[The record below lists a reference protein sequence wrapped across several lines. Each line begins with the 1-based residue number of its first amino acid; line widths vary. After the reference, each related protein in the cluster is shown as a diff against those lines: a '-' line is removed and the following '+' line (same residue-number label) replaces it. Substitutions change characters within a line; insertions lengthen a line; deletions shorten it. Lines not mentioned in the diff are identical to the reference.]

1 MQKTFFISGAL
12 LAGLAVA
19 LGAWGAHGGA
29 KYLDSATAI
38 TFEKAVRYQM
48 HHALALLFVAVSYKI
63 WPTQTKLLNWAG
75 FSFLAGIAFFS
86 GSLYLIV
93 FAKLAMGYFTPFG
106 GVLFMIGWL
115 SMAYAA
121 FRSKE

>member
-1 MQKTFFISGAL
+1 MSKTFYLSGAI

-29 KYLDSATAI
+29 KFFDANTAI

-48 HHALALLFVAVSYKI
+48 HHALALLFVAISHKL
-63 WPTQTKLLNWAG
+63 WPTQTKILNWAG
-75 FSFLAGIAFFS
+75 ISFLGGIVFFS

-93 FAKLAMGYFTPFG
+93 FAKVNMGYFTPFG
-106 GVLFMIGWL
+106 GVLFIIGWFL
-115 SMAYAA
+115 MAYSI
-121 FRSKE
+121 FKSKE

>member
-1 MQKTFFISGAL
+1 MQKTFFISGAI

-29 KYLDSATAI
+29 KFLDNASAI

-48 HHALALLFVAVSYKI
+48 HHALALLFVAISYKL
-63 WPTQTKLLNWAG
+63 WPTQTKILNWAG
-75 FSFLAGIAFFS
+75 ISFLGGIAFFS

-93 FAKLAMGYFTPFG
+93 FAKINMGYFTPLG
-106 GVLFMIGWL
+106 GILFIIGWFA
-115 SMAYAA
+115 MAYSIYK
-121 FRSKE
+121 SKE